1 MENGTMALGSALLA
15 DTSMRKRVV
24 ALVAAV
30 TLVFAMFVVIQSVD
44 ASSAGAGV
52 VSTASVGGNDAAQV
66 NIPGIIAQIVCPILI
81 AVRNAFASTP
91 FAGFVN
97 PILNSLLA
105 AFGCAP
111 S

>member
-1 MENGTMALGSALLA
+1 MESSTMALGSALLA
-15 DTSMRKRVV
+15 DTSTRKRVV

-44 ASSAGAGV
+44 ASPAGAGI
-52 VSTASVGGNDAAQV
+52 VSSASVGGDDAAQLQ
-66 NIPGIIAQIVCPILI
+66 GFIAQIVCPILLAI
-81 AVRNAFASTP
+81 RNAFASTP

-97 PILNSLLA
+97 PILNALLV